1 MEEIEGMN
9 HDSHGFHE
17 GFSWFFTVW
26 LLNMGLNKDT
36 CGMGYAT
43 NSQKLDEINKLGL
56 SSPLLLPPF

>member
-36 CGMGYAT
+36 
-43 NSQKLDEINKLGL
+43 
-56 SSPLLLPPF
+56 